1 MSEPLLIEM
10 NDFISS
16 AERGEIVKAL
26 FDVGSGG
33 SIEPKPEAKEPSIL
47 QAYAE
52 QAAKKL
58 GDSIGKSLVVTSQEC
73 VLIKPP
79 DSGGIRE
86 KAPKATS
93 RRYWLKLCLSSHCEG
108 VWKDWSLTTAAGK
121 EINMRPGVAVFY
133 DEDVVFEREPFE
145 QKWHIEWRVYF
156 EEGKAVEAPPPV
168 EKPHTFQ
175 WGLYQIPNFQ
185 TFHKRGVFSVSQCAE
200 IVSACREQK
209 GRASEQKPA
218 EVGSGVVNDEVRVT
232 DVQFLYSNVPENRW
246 IFEALCGEVVA
257 ANESRFQFDLRSIQS
272 LQYGTYQNGDKGFYG
287 RHVDAGVPDNE
298 TLDHRKLSFSVQ
310 LSPPDAYEGGDLI
323 VHFDSD
329 PKPADRDQGAITFFP
344 SYALHEVT
352 PVTKGTR
359 HSLVGWV
366 TGPAF
371 K

>member
-93 RRYWLKLCLSSHCEG
+93 RRYWLKICLS
-108 VWKDWSLTTAAGK
+108 
-121 EINMRPGVAVFY
+121 
-133 DEDVVFEREPFE
+133 VFERESFE

-232 DVQFLYSNVPENRW
+232 DVQFLYSDVPENRW
-246 IFEALCGEVVA
+246 IFETLCGEVVA
-257 ANESRFQFDLRSIQS
+257 ANESGFQFDLRSIQN
-272 LQYGTYQNGDKGFYG
+272 LQFGTYENGDKGFYG

>member
-10 NDFISS
+10 DNLISS
-16 AERGEIVKAL
+16 DERGKIVKAL
-26 FDVGSGG
+26 FQVGADG
-33 SIEPKPEAKEPSIL
+33 SIESRSEVKEPSML

-58 GDSIGKSLVVTSQEC
+58 GDSIGKSLVVNSQEC
-73 VLIKPP
+73 VLIKAP
-79 DSGGIRE
+79 DSGGLRE
-86 KAPKATS
+86 KAPKADY

-108 VWKDWSLTTAAGK
+108 VWKDWGITTASGK

-133 DEDVVFEREPFE
+133 DEDFVFERGPLE
-145 QKWHIEWRVYF
+145 QNWHIEWRAYF
-156 EEGKAVEAPPPV
+156 DEIEPVKEPAPV
-168 EKPHTFQ
+168 EKTHTFQ
-175 WGLYQIPNFQ
+175 WGLYQVPNFQ
-185 TFHKRGVFSVSQCAE
+185 TFHKRGVFSVSQCVE

-209 GRASEQKPA
+209 GRASEKKPA

-232 DVQFLYSNVPENRW
+232 DVQFLYSDVPENRW
-246 IFEALCGEVVA
+246 IFETLCGEVVA
-257 ANESRFQFDLRSIQS
+257 ANESGFQFDLRSIQN
-272 LQYGTYQNGDKGFYG
+272 LQFGTYENGDGGFYG
-287 RHVDAGVPDNE
+287 RHIDAGVRDNE

-310 LSPPDAYEGGDLI
+310 LSPPDSYEGGDLI
-323 VHFDSD
+323 VHFDND
-329 PKPADRDQGAITFFP
+329 AEPAARDQGAITFFP

-352 PVTKGTR
+352 PVTKGIR

>member
-1 MSEPLLIEM
+1 MTAPLMLEMSDL
-10 NDFISS
+10 ISS
-16 AERGEIVKAL
+16 DERGKIIKAL
-26 FDVGSGG
+26 FDVGASG
-33 SIEPKPEAKEPSIL
+33 SIELRPEVEEPPML

-73 VLIKPP
+73 VLIKTP

-108 VWKDWSLTTAAGK
+108 VWKDWGLTTAAGK

-133 DEDVVFEREPFE
+133 DEDVVFERPPFE
-145 QKWHIEWRVYF
+145 QKWHVEWRVYF
-156 EEGKAVEAPPPV
+156 EEGEPVEAALPV
-168 EKPHTFQ
+168 EKTHTFQ

-185 TFHKRGVFSVSQCAE
+185 TIQKRGVFSVSQCAE
-200 IVSACREQK
+200 IVSACREEK
-209 GRASEQKPA
+209 GRASESKPA
-218 EVGSGVVNDEVRVT
+218 EIGSGVIDNIIRVT
-232 DVQFLYSNVPENRW
+232 TVQFLYSDVPENYW

-257 ANESRFQFDLRSIQS
+257 TNENCFQFDLRSIQN
-272 LQYGTYQNGDKGFYG
+272 LQFGTYENGDSGFYG
-287 RHVDAGVPDNE
+287 RHIDAGTPDNE

-310 LSPPDAYEGGDLI
+310 LSPPDSYEGGDLI
-323 VHFDSD
+323 VHFDNAS
-329 PKPADRDQGAITFFP
+329 KPTDRDQGTITFFP